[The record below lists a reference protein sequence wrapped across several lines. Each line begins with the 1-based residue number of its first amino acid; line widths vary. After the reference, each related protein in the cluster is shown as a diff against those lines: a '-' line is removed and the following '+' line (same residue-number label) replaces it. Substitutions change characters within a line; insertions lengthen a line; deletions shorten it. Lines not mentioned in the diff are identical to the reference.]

1 MDYKHFKG
9 KHANIVIEII
19 SLLEKGVKKAQEI
32 LEKPDA
38 GSYTKLENSS
48 GDTPIKADLALDKF
62 LEENFLSLENI
73 KSVFSEEKETP
84 VTKENGSY
92 LIAYDPLDGSS
103 VMEANFLVGTI
114 IGVYEKDYKAQNL
127 AASLYVV
134 FGHKIELV
142 VALEEVYRYAFY
154 QNKFHFIETIV
165 LENKGKIIASG
176 GNQKDFSL
184 GLKKALEGFFA
195 ENYRLRYS
203 GSMVADVHHVL
214 VKKGG
219 MFSYPQKKLRKLF
232 EVFPLALMVE
242 KAKGEAFYFDK
253 GVKKRLLDQGV
264 ENYHEKSECY
274 LASPH
279 EAHILEKYLKGEW
292 CKIALKN

>member
-1 MDYKHFKG
+1 MDYKHFKC

-62 LEENFLSLENI
+62 LEENFLSLENV

-127 AASLYVV
+127 VASLYVV

-142 VALEEVYRYAFY
+142 VALDKVYRYAFY

-165 LENKGKIIASG
+165 LENKGKIVASG

-184 GLKKALEGFFA
+184 GLKKVLEGFFA

-232 EVFPLALMVE
+232 EVFPLALIIE

-253 GVKKRLLDQGV
+253 GVKKRLLEQSV
-264 ENYHEKSECY
+264 ESYHEKSECY

-279 EAHILEKYLKGEW
+279 EAQILEKYLKGE
-292 CKIALKN
+292 

>member
-32 LEKPDA
+32 LERPDA

-84 VTKENGSY
+84 ITKENGSY

-127 AASLYVV
+127 VASLYVV

-142 VALEEVYRYAFY
+142 VALDKVYRYAFY

-214 VKKGG
+214 IKKGG

-264 ENYHEKSECY
+264 ESYHEKSECY

-279 EAHILEKYLKGEW
+279 EAHILEKYLKGE
-292 CKIALKN
+292 

>member
-1 MDYKHFKG
+1 MDYKHFKC

-62 LEENFLSLENI
+62 LEEAFLSLENV

-84 VTKENGSY
+84 VTKENGFY

-134 FGHKIELV
+134 FGHKIELM
-142 VALEEVYRYAFY
+142 VALDKVYRYAFY

-165 LENKGKIIASG
+165 LENKGKIVASG

-184 GLKKALEGFFA
+184 GLKKALEEFFA

-253 GVKKRLLDQGV
+253 GVKKRLLEQSV

-279 EAHILEKYLKGEW
+279 EAQILEKYLKGE
-292 CKIALKN
+292 

>member
-62 LEENFLSLENI
+62 LEENFLSLENV

-253 GVKKRLLDQGV
+253 GVKKRLLEQSV
-264 ENYHEKSECY
+264 ESYHEKSECY
-274 LASPH
+274 LASQH
-279 EAHILEKYLKGEW
+279 EAQILEKYLKGE
-292 CKIALKN
+292 

>member
-114 IGVYEKDYKAQNL
+114 IGIYEKDYKAQNL
-127 AASLYVV
+127 VASLYVV

-214 VKKGG
+214 IKKGG

-253 GVKKRLLDQGV
+253 GVKKRLLDQSV
-264 ENYHEKSECY
+264 ESYHEKSECY

-279 EAHILEKYLKGEW
+279 EAQILEKYLKGE
-292 CKIALKN
+292 

>member
-84 VTKENGSY
+84 VAKENGSY

-114 IGVYEKDYKAQNL
+114 IGIYDKDYKVQNL
-127 AASLYVV
+127 VASLYVV

-142 VALEEVYRYAFY
+142 VALDKVYRYAFY

-184 GLKKALEGFFA
+184 GLKKALERFFA

-232 EVFPLALMVE
+232 EVFPLALIIE

-253 GVKKRLLDQGV
+253 GVKKRLLEQSV

-279 EAHILEKYLKGEW
+279 EAQILEKYLKGE
-292 CKIALKN
+292 

>member
-1 MDYKHFKG
+1 MDYKHFKC

-114 IGVYEKDYKAQNL
+114 IGIYEKDYKAQNL
-127 AASLYVV
+127 VASLYVV

-142 VALEEVYRYAFY
+142 VALDKVYRYAFY

-165 LENKGKIIASG
+165 LENKGKIVASG

-214 VKKGG
+214 IKKGG

-232 EVFPLALMVE
+232 EVFPLALIIE

-253 GVKKRLLDQGV
+253 GVKKRLLEQSV

-279 EAHILEKYLKGEW
+279 EAQILEKYLKGE
-292 CKIALKN
+292 

>member
-127 AASLYVV
+127 VASLYVV

-142 VALEEVYRYAFY
+142 VALDKVYRYAFY

-214 VKKGG
+214 IKKGG

-253 GVKKRLLDQGV
+253 GVKKRLLEQSV
-264 ENYHEKSECY
+264 ESYHEKSECY

-279 EAHILEKYLKGEW
+279 EAQILEKYLKGE
-292 CKIALKN
+292 

>member
-62 LEENFLSLENI
+62 LEENFLSLENV

-114 IGVYEKDYKAQNL
+114 IGIYEKDYKAQNL

-214 VKKGG
+214 IKKGG

-232 EVFPLALMVE
+232 EVFPLALIIE

-253 GVKKRLLDQGV
+253 GVKKRLLEQSV

-274 LASPH
+274 LASQH
-279 EAHILEKYLKGEW
+279 EAHILEKYLKGE
-292 CKIALKN
+292 

>member
-62 LEENFLSLENI
+62 LEETFLSLENI

-127 AASLYVV
+127 VASLYVV

-232 EVFPLALMVE
+232 EVFPLALIIE

-253 GVKKRLLDQGV
+253 GVKKRLLEQSV

-279 EAHILEKYLKGEW
+279 EAQILEKYLKGE
-292 CKIALKN
+292 

>member
-62 LEENFLSLENI
+62 LEETFLSLENI

-127 AASLYVV
+127 VASLYVV

-165 LENKGKIIASG
+165 LENKGKIVASG

-232 EVFPLALMVE
+232 EVFPLALIIE

-253 GVKKRLLDQGV
+253 GVKKRLLEQSV
-264 ENYHEKSECY
+264 ESYHEKSECY

-279 EAHILEKYLKGEW
+279 EAQILEKYLKGE
-292 CKIALKN
+292 

>member
-1 MDYKHFKG
+1 MDYKHFKC

-127 AASLYVV
+127 VASLYVV

-142 VALEEVYRYAFY
+142 VALDKVYRYAFY

-165 LENKGKIIASG
+165 LENKGKIVASG

-203 GSMVADVHHVL
+203 GSMVADVHHL
-214 VKKGG
+214 LIKKGG
-219 MFSYPQKKLRKLF
+219 VFSYPQKKLRKLF
-232 EVFPLALMVE
+232 EVFPLALIIE

-253 GVKKRLLDQGV
+253 GVKKRLLEQSV

-274 LASPH
+274 LASQH
-279 EAHILEKYLKGEW
+279 EAQILEKYLKGE
-292 CKIALKN
+292 

>member
-84 VTKENGSY
+84 VAKENGSY

-114 IGVYEKDYKAQNL
+114 IGIYDKDYKAQNL
-127 AASLYVV
+127 VASLYVV

-142 VALEEVYRYAFY
+142 VALDKVYRYAFY

-165 LENKGKIIASG
+165 LENKGKIVASG

-184 GLKKALEGFFA
+184 GLKKALEEFFA

-214 VKKGG
+214 IKKGG

-253 GVKKRLLDQGV
+253 GVKKRLLEQSV
-264 ENYHEKSECY
+264 ESYHEKSECY

-279 EAHILEKYLKGEW
+279 EAQILEKYLKGE
-292 CKIALKN
+292 

>member
-19 SLLEKGVKKAQEI
+19 NLLEKGVKKAQEI

-127 AASLYVV
+127 VASLYVV

-165 LENKGKIIASG
+165 LENKGKIVASG

-253 GVKKRLLDQGV
+253 GVKKRLLEQGV
-264 ENYHEKSECY
+264 ESYHEKSECY

-279 EAHILEKYLKGEW
+279 EAQILEKYLKGE
-292 CKIALKN
+292 

>member
-62 LEENFLSLENI
+62 LEENFLSLENV

-214 VKKGG
+214 IKKGG
-219 MFSYPQKKLRKLF
+219 VFSYPQKKLRKLF

-253 GVKKRLLDQGV
+253 GVKKRLLDQSV
-264 ENYHEKSECY
+264 ESYHEKSECY
-274 LASPH
+274 LASQH
-279 EAHILEKYLKGEW
+279 EAHILEKYLKGE
-292 CKIALKN
+292 

>member
-103 VMEANFLVGTI
+103 VMETNFLVGTI

-127 AASLYVV
+127 VASLYVV

-165 LENKGKIIASG
+165 LENKGKIVASG

-184 GLKKALEGFFA
+184 GLKKALEEFFA

-232 EVFPLALMVE
+232 EVFPLALIIE

-253 GVKKRLLDQGV
+253 GVKKRLLEQSV
-264 ENYHEKSECY
+264 ESYHEKSECY

-279 EAHILEKYLKGEW
+279 EAQILEKYLKGE
-292 CKIALKN
+292 

>member
-1 MDYKHFKG
+1 MDYKRFKG

-62 LEENFLSLENI
+62 LEETFLSLEKV

-127 AASLYVV
+127 VASLYVV

-165 LENKGKIIASG
+165 LENKGKIVASG

-253 GVKKRLLDQGV
+253 GVKKRLLEQSV
-264 ENYHEKSECY
+264 ESYHEKSECY
-274 LASPH
+274 LASPY
-279 EAHILEKYLKGEW
+279 EAQILEKHLKGE
-292 CKIALKN
+292 

>member
-19 SLLEKGVKKAQEI
+19 SLLEKEVKKAQEI

-62 LEENFLSLENI
+62 LEESFLSLENI

-114 IGVYEKDYKAQNL
+114 IGIYEKDYKAQNL

-184 GLKKALEGFFA
+184 SLKKALEGFFA

-232 EVFPLALMVE
+232 EVFPLALIIE

-253 GVKKRLLDQGV
+253 GVKKRLLEQSV
-264 ENYHEKSECY
+264 ESYHEKSECY
-274 LASPH
+274 LASQH
-279 EAHILEKYLKGEW
+279 EAQILEKYLKGE
-292 CKIALKN
+292 

>member
-62 LEENFLSLENI
+62 LEENFLSLENV

-114 IGVYEKDYKAQNL
+114 IGIYEKDYKAQNL
-127 AASLYVV
+127 VASLYVV

-214 VKKGG
+214 IKKGG

-232 EVFPLALMVE
+232 EVFPLALIIE

-253 GVKKRLLDQGV
+253 GVKKRLLEQSV

-274 LASPH
+274 LASQH
-279 EAHILEKYLKGEW
+279 EAQILEKYLKGE
-292 CKIALKN
+292 

>member
-1 MDYKHFKG
+1 MDYKHFKC

-62 LEENFLSLENI
+62 LEETFLSLENI

-84 VTKENGSY
+84 VAKENGSY

-214 VKKGG
+214 IKKGG
-219 MFSYPQKKLRKLF
+219 VFSYPQKKLRKLF

-253 GVKKRLLDQGV
+253 GVKKRLLEQSV

-274 LASPH
+274 LASQH
-279 EAHILEKYLKGEW
+279 EAQILEKYLKGE
-292 CKIALKN
+292 

>member
-62 LEENFLSLENI
+62 LEETFLSLENI

-114 IGVYEKDYKAQNL
+114 IGIYEKDYKAQNL
-127 AASLYVV
+127 VASLYVV
-134 FGHKIELV
+134 FGHKIELM

-214 VKKGG
+214 IKKGG

-232 EVFPLALMVE
+232 EVFPLALIIE

-253 GVKKRLLDQGV
+253 GVKKRLLDQSV

-279 EAHILEKYLKGEW
+279 EAHILEKYLKGE
-292 CKIALKN
+292 

>member
-1 MDYKHFKG
+1 MDYKRFKG

-38 GSYTKLENSS
+38 GSYTQLENSS

-62 LEENFLSLENI
+62 LEETFLSLENV

-127 AASLYVV
+127 VASLYVV

-219 MFSYPQKKLRKLF
+219 VFSYPQKKLRKLF
-232 EVFPLALMVE
+232 EVFPLALIIE

-253 GVKKRLLDQGV
+253 GVKKHLLEQGV
-264 ENYHEKSECY
+264 ESYHEKSECY
-274 LASPH
+274 LTSPH
-279 EAHILEKYLKGEW
+279 EAQILEKHLKGE
-292 CKIALKN
+292 

>member
-1 MDYKHFKG
+1 MDYKHFKC

-103 VMEANFLVGTI
+103 VMEVNFLVGTI
-114 IGVYEKDYKAQNL
+114 IGIYEKDYKAQNL
-127 AASLYVV
+127 VASLYVV

-184 GLKKALEGFFA
+184 GLKKALERFFA

-214 VKKGG
+214 IKKGG

-253 GVKKRLLDQGV
+253 GVKKRLLEQSV
-264 ENYHEKSECY
+264 ESYHEKSECY
-274 LASPH
+274 LASQY
-279 EAHILEKYLKGEW
+279 EAQILEKYLKGE
-292 CKIALKN
+292 

>member
-1 MDYKHFKG
+1 MDYKHFKD

-62 LEENFLSLENI
+62 LEENFLSLENV

-114 IGVYEKDYKAQNL
+114 IGIYEKDYKAQNL
-127 AASLYVV
+127 VASLYVV

-214 VKKGG
+214 IKKGG

-242 KAKGEAFYFDK
+242 KARGEAFYFDK

-279 EAHILEKYLKGEW
+279 EAQILEKYLKGE
-292 CKIALKN
+292 

>member
-1 MDYKHFKG
+1 MDYKHFKC

-62 LEENFLSLENI
+62 LEENFLSLENV

-114 IGVYEKDYKAQNL
+114 IGIYEKDYKAQNL
-127 AASLYVV
+127 VASLYVV
-134 FGHKIELV
+134 FGHKIELM

-253 GVKKRLLDQGV
+253 GVKKRLLEQSV

-274 LASPH
+274 LASQH
-279 EAHILEKYLKGEW
+279 EAQILEKYLKGE
-292 CKIALKN
+292 

>member
-1 MDYKHFKG
+1 MDYKHFKC

-127 AASLYVV
+127 VASLYVV

-253 GVKKRLLDQGV
+253 GVKKRLLEQSV
-264 ENYHEKSECY
+264 ESYHEKSECY

-279 EAHILEKYLKGEW
+279 EAHILEKYLKGE
-292 CKIALKN
+292 

>member
-1 MDYKHFKG
+1 MDYKHFKC

-127 AASLYVV
+127 VASLYVV

-142 VALEEVYRYAFY
+142 VALEEVYRYSFY

-165 LENKGKIIASG
+165 LENKGKIVASG

-214 VKKGG
+214 IKKGG

-232 EVFPLALMVE
+232 EVFPLALIIE

-253 GVKKRLLDQGV
+253 GVKKRLLEQSV
-264 ENYHEKSECY
+264 ESYHEKSECY

-279 EAHILEKYLKGEW
+279 ETQILEKYLKGE
-292 CKIALKN
+292 

>member
-19 SLLEKGVKKAQEI
+19 SLLEKEVKKAQEI

-114 IGVYEKDYKAQNL
+114 IGIYEKDYKAQNL

-142 VALEEVYRYAFY
+142 VALDKVYRYAFY

-165 LENKGKIIASG
+165 LENKGKIVASG

-232 EVFPLALMVE
+232 EVFPLALIIE

-253 GVKKRLLDQGV
+253 GVKKRLLEQSV

-274 LASPH
+274 LASQH
-279 EAHILEKYLKGEW
+279 EAQILEKYLKGE
-292 CKIALKN
+292 

>member
-19 SLLEKGVKKAQEI
+19 SLLEKGIKKAQEI

-48 GDTPIKADLALDKF
+48 GDTPIKADLALDQF
-62 LEENFLSLENI
+62 LEENFLSLENV

-127 AASLYVV
+127 VASLYVV

-142 VALEEVYRYAFY
+142 VALEEVYRYVFY

-184 GLKKALEGFFA
+184 GLKKALEEFFA

-274 LASPH
+274 LTSQY
-279 EAHILEKYLKGEW
+279 ESHILEKYLKGE
-292 CKIALKN
+292 

>member
-1 MDYKHFKG
+1 MDYKRFKG

-62 LEENFLSLENI
+62 LEETFLSLENV

-114 IGVYEKDYKAQNL
+114 IGVYEKDYKVQNL
-127 AASLYVV
+127 VASLYVV

-165 LENKGKIIASG
+165 LENKGKIVASG

-184 GLKKALEGFFA
+184 GLKKALEEFFA

-253 GVKKRLLDQGV
+253 GVKKRLLEQSV

-279 EAHILEKYLKGEW
+279 EAQILEKYLKGE
-292 CKIALKN
+292 

>member
-38 GSYTKLENSS
+38 GSYTQLENSS

-114 IGVYEKDYKAQNL
+114 IGIYEKDYKAQNL
-127 AASLYVV
+127 VASLYVV

-165 LENKGKIIASG
+165 LENKGKIVASG

-232 EVFPLALMVE
+232 EVFPLALIIE

-279 EAHILEKYLKGEW
+279 EAQILEKYLKGE
-292 CKIALKN
+292 

>member
-114 IGVYEKDYKAQNL
+114 IGVYEKDYKVQNL
-127 AASLYVV
+127 VASLYVV

-142 VALEEVYRYAFY
+142 VALDKVYRYAFY

-165 LENKGKIIASG
+165 LENKGKIVASG

-214 VKKGG
+214 IKKGG

-232 EVFPLALMVE
+232 EVFPLALIIE

-253 GVKKRLLDQGV
+253 GVKKRLLEQSV
-264 ENYHEKSECY
+264 ESYHEKSECY
-274 LASPH
+274 LASLH
-279 EAHILEKYLKGEW
+279 EAQILEKYLKGE
-292 CKIALKN
+292 

>member
-38 GSYTKLENSS
+38 GSYTQLENSS

-127 AASLYVV
+127 VASLYVV

-253 GVKKRLLDQGV
+253 GVKKRLLEQSV
-264 ENYHEKSECY
+264 ESYHEKSECY

-279 EAHILEKYLKGEW
+279 EAQILEKYLKGE
-292 CKIALKN
+292 

>member
-62 LEENFLSLENI
+62 LEENFLSLENV

-127 AASLYVV
+127 VASLYVV

-253 GVKKRLLDQGV
+253 GVKKRLLEQSV

-279 EAHILEKYLKGEW
+279 EAQILEKYLKGE
-292 CKIALKN
+292 

>member
-62 LEENFLSLENI
+62 LEENFLSLENV

-134 FGHKIELV
+134 FGHKIELM

-214 VKKGG
+214 IKKGG

-253 GVKKRLLDQGV
+253 GVKKRLLEQSV
-264 ENYHEKSECY
+264 ESYHEKSECY

-279 EAHILEKYLKGEW
+279 EAHILEKYLKGE
-292 CKIALKN
+292 

>member
-127 AASLYVV
+127 VASLYVV

-142 VALEEVYRYAFY
+142 VALDKVYRYAFY

-165 LENKGKIIASG
+165 LENKGKIVASG

-214 VKKGG
+214 IKKGG

-253 GVKKRLLDQGV
+253 GVKKRLLEQSV
-264 ENYHEKSECY
+264 ESYHEKSECY

-279 EAHILEKYLKGEW
+279 EAQILEKYLKGE
-292 CKIALKN
+292 

>member
-1 MDYKHFKG
+1 MDYKHFKC

-62 LEENFLSLENI
+62 LEETFLSLENV

-127 AASLYVV
+127 VASLYVV

-142 VALEEVYRYAFY
+142 VALDKVYRYAFY

-165 LENKGKIIASG
+165 LENKGKIVASG

-232 EVFPLALMVE
+232 EVFPLALIIE

-253 GVKKRLLDQGV
+253 GVKKRLLEQSV
-264 ENYHEKSECY
+264 ESYHEKSECY

-279 EAHILEKYLKGEW
+279 EAQILEKYLKGE
-292 CKIALKN
+292 

>member
-1 MDYKHFKG
+1 M
-9 KHANIVIEII
+9 
-19 SLLEKGVKKAQEI
+19 
-32 LEKPDA
+32 
-38 GSYTKLENSS
+38 
-48 GDTPIKADLALDKF
+48 
-62 LEENFLSLENI
+62 SLENI

-127 AASLYVV
+127 VASLYVV
-134 FGHKIELV
+134 FGHKVELV
-142 VALEEVYRYAFY
+142 VALDKVYRYAFY

-253 GVKKRLLDQGV
+253 GVKKRLLEQGV
-264 ENYHEKSECY
+264 GSYHEKSECY

-279 EAHILEKYLKGEW
+279 EAQILEKHLKGE
-292 CKIALKN
+292 

>member
-19 SLLEKGVKKAQEI
+19 SLLEKGAKKAQEI

-127 AASLYVV
+127 VASLYVV

-142 VALEEVYRYAFY
+142 VALDKVYRYAFY

-232 EVFPLALMVE
+232 EVFPLALIIE

-253 GVKKRLLDQGV
+253 GVKKRLLEQSV
-264 ENYHEKSECY
+264 ESYHEKSECY

-279 EAHILEKYLKGEW
+279 EAQILEKYLKGE
-292 CKIALKN
+292 

>member
-62 LEENFLSLENI
+62 LEENFLSLENV

-127 AASLYVV
+127 VASLYVV

-142 VALEEVYRYAFY
+142 VALDKVYRYAFY

-165 LENKGKIIASG
+165 LENKGKIVASG

-253 GVKKRLLDQGV
+253 GVKKRLLEQSV
-264 ENYHEKSECY
+264 ESYHEKSECY
-274 LASPH
+274 LASQH
-279 EAHILEKYLKGEW
+279 EAQILEKYLKGE
-292 CKIALKN
+292 